1 VVVSGN
7 LWHKVVTNG
16 EKLKNRGKIA
26 MLLLT
31 GEYQHVIDDKSR
43 VLISNKLRSQIDVDE
58 HGSSFYLVLG
68 ANGVL
73 CLYPEKYFEQI
84 VQAVAPATS
93 AADEAVSFE
102 RMSFALASKVEL
114 DSQGR
119 LLINERLR
127 TRAGLTSQITLV
139 GVRDHIEVWNSQNW
153 EQYIA
158 DHMAQYQNQMAQ
170 ARKDVLQ
177 KQSQGF
183 PFCDVSQNGFPRK
196 YNPMNGGIAD
206 NECE

>member
-1 VVVSGN
+1 
-7 LWHKVVTNG
+7 
-16 EKLKNRGKIA
+16 

-58 HGSSFYLVLG
+58 HGSNFYLVLG

-73 CLYPEKYFEQI
+73 CLYPERYFERI

-127 TRAGLTSQITLV
+127 TRAGLGNQITLV

-153 EQYIA
+153 EQYIE

-170 ARKDVLQ
+170 ARKAVLQ
-177 KQSQGF
+177 QEGRGS
-183 PFCDVSQNGFPRK
+183 DRE
-196 YNPMNGGIAD
+196 I
-206 NECE
+206 